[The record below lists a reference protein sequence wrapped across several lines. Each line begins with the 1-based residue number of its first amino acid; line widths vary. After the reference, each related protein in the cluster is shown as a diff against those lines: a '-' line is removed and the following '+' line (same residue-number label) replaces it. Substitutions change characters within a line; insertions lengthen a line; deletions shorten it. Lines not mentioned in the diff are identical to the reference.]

1 MHSGHPGRDGSGARV
16 LGFLQAPPSVE
27 RPGRSSSLTLTPT
40 LMDTRKHA
48 WCYQDSRRTWEPE
61 APKCVK
67 TALKAGEI
75 TDTYRAKYS
84 VD

>member
-1 MHSGHPGRDGSGARV
+1 MHSGHPGRDLSGARV

-27 RPGRSSSLTLTPT
+27 RPGRSSGLTLTPHT
-40 LMDTRKHA
+40 DGHASTCLVLSRHQTHLGTRG
-48 WCYQDSRRTWEPE
+48 SEMR
-61 APKCVK
+61 K